1 MSIHDKKGDP
11 IVTVGGVWSLLLKT
25 ALVSIPVLLTMAF
38 TFAIWIVHT
47 INGLQLSQAVMFEKI
62 KHLSPTAPKASE

>member
-1 MSIHDKKGDP
+1 MGIHDKKGDP

-47 INGLQLSQAVMFEKI
+47 INDLQLSQAVMFEKI
-62 KHLSPTAPKASE
+62 KHLSPTPKASE